1 MKKDCT
7 KQDFADWLDRN
18 KTVHWIEQ
26 FGITHILSCVDDD
39 VAICN
44 ARSED
49 EFNLLNDIREMF
61 YSAYYDN
68 FEPNLSGKFF

>member
-18 KTVHWIEQ
+18 KTVHWIELL
-26 FGITHILSCVDDD
+26 GITHILSCVDDD

-44 ARSED
+44 ASSED
-49 EFNLLNDIREMF
+49 EFELLNDIREMF
-61 YSAYYDN
+61 YSSHYDN
-68 FEPNLSGKFF
+68 FIPCLSGKFF

>member
-7 KQDFADWLDRN
+7 KQDFADWLDRS
-18 KTVHWIEQ
+18 KTVHWIDLL
-26 FGITHILSCVDDD
+26 GITHILSCVDDD
-39 VAICN
+39 VAICD
-44 ARSED
+44 AKSES
-49 EFNLLNDIREMF
+49 EFELLNDIREMF